1 MAFIKVLEFVVFKI
15 LHNLVFVKNLCLQIT
30 VDVSKILKS
39 AKGDVVFIL
48 NVLSETVNIFCVNL
62 LSSWKKS
69 IVNIIKMPFY

>member
-30 VDVSKILKS
+30 ADVSKILKS

-69 IVNIIKMPFY
+69 IVNFIKMPFY

>member
-15 LHNLVFVKNLCLQIT
+15 LHNLVFVRNLYLQIT
-30 VDVSKILKS
+30 ADVSKILKS

-62 LSSWKKS
+62 LSSWKKNV
-69 IVNIIKMPFY
+69 VNFIKMPFY